1 LNRAARRANAERMN
15 LEPEHTLSAD
25 EATLVARVKEGQLR
39 AGARLMRLVDDRH
52 PRAQALLK
60 ALHPFR
66 RGARII
72 GITGNP
78 GAGKSTLTSELIAA
92 FRREGAKVG
101 IIAVDPS
108 SPFSGGAILGDR
120 IRMNAHA
127 LDSGVFIRSTATRGH
142 LGGLSG
148 SAHDLVAVL
157 DAMGFDPIFVETVGV
172 GQDEVEV
179 VRLAHTTVVVVVPG
193 LGDDIQ
199 AIKAGLL
206 EVADIFVINKA
217 DREGVERTERDLR
230 TMQGLKASAG
240 AGDVPVVRTVATSG
254 EGVAALAAMLAARPV
269 ETEGPRALSRTRY
282 VLEALVRER
291 FAREF
296 DRALAAHGGEALLA
310 EVLRHAADPWTTAET
325 LFESVRDGAS

>member
-1 LNRAARRANAERMN
+1 MHPRGRANASPMTP
-15 LEPEHTLSAD
+15 EPPNVLSP
-25 EATLVARVKEGQLR
+25 EESLLVARVKDGNTR

-60 ALHPFR
+60 ALHPHR

-92 FRREGAKVG
+92 YRKAGARVG

-127 LDSGVFIRSTATRGH
+127 LDTGVFIRSTATRGH

-148 SAHDLVAVL
+148 SAHDLVAVM

-206 EVADIFVINKA
+206 EVADVFVINKA

-230 TMQGLKASAG
+230 TMQGLKSGAG
-240 AGDVPVVRTVATSG
+240 GGDVPVIRTVATSG
-254 EGVAALAAMLAARPV
+254 EGVEALAALLSARPI
-269 ETEGPRALSRTRY
+269 ETEGPRALARTRY

-296 DRALAAHGGEALLA
+296 DKALAAHGGDGLLGR
-310 EVLRHAADPWTTAET
+310 VLQHAADPWTTAEA